1 MAFFYIL
8 VYIRNHFLTSPYL
21 LFRMYW
27 NEGHKKWYHFCV
39 VPLSDMALPPFLCTL
54 ECWSVKDWRWCCR
67 YHYHFAFCAVCGGY
81 WMISQ
86 NLAGFHCHTTCRTH
100 LKKIKIITQVKI
112 PFQRACTYVGFPFQC
127 TEFMNVLT
135 INCPF
140 KENQPQN
147 LLLSRHIILPFL
159 PLHIIMKWL
168 TLRMRYN

>member
-67 YHYHFAFCAVCGGY
+67 YHYHFAFCTVCGGY

-112 PFQRACTYVGFPFQC
+112 PFQRACTYVGFPSMYRIYEC
-127 TEFMNVLT
+127 SYN
-135 INCPF
+135 
-140 KENQPQN
+140 K
-147 LLLSRHIILPFL
+147 LPFQRKST
-159 PLHIIMKWL
+159 PKPSTKQTYNF
-168 TLRMRYN
+168 TLFTTSYHYEVVNSENAL

>member
-1 MAFFYIL
+1 MWHSSTFWFIL
-8 VYIRNHFLTSPYL
+8 ETTFWHLLTFCSVCTG
-21 LFRMYW
+21 MKVTKS
-27 NEGHKKWYHFCV
+27 GIIFCV

-168 TLRMRYN
+168 TLRML